1 MSYTKVY
8 QFQDLNGYE
17 SVISKSNS
25 EMSFMGFG
33 RILLNPGQTF
43 EYEVTGQEQAIVLQQ
58 GDFIAW
64 VEYEGVTVINGAKG
78 SRSNVYDDLPTA
90 LYVPPKAKIRLY
102 SEKGMEARVF
112 TAYCEEGNAPYFCSP
127 ENVEEGEPGEY
138 IYKRKYRF
146 IFGQPGKHNDHV
158 TKLLIVGESVSVPGG
173 WIGFPA
179 HRHDYQIDGKECILD
194 EIFSFQVKSGSE
206 SGHGGLFQHGY
217 DLTADN
223 KKLWDE
229 VNVIEAS
236 NTAVALPA
244 GYHTTVALPG
254 STAYLLWGLAGEYKQ
269 YKVQFDERYSWLE
282 GCLY

>member
-1 MSYTKVY
+1 MSFTKVY

-17 SVISKSNS
+17 SVISRANS

-43 EYEVTGQEQAIVLQQ
+43 EYEVTGQEQAIVLQR
-58 GDFIAW
+58 GDFTAW
-64 VEYEGVTVINGAKG
+64 VECDGVTVINGAKG
-78 SRSNVYDDLPTA
+78 SRGNVYDDLPTA
-90 LYVPPKAKIRLY
+90 LYAPPKAKIRLY

-112 TAYCEEGNAPYFCSP
+112 TAYCEEGNAPYFCPP

-146 IFGQPGKHNDHV
+146 IFGQPGKHNDHI

-179 HRHDYQIDGKECILD
+179 HRHDYQIEDKECILD
-194 EIFSFQVKSGSE
+194 EIFSFQVKSGSK
-206 SGHGGLFQHGY
+206 SGQGGLFQHGY

-229 VNVIEAS
+229 VNVIESS
-236 NTAVALPA
+236 NTAVALPT

-254 STAYLLWGLAGEYKQ
+254 STAYLLWGLAGARKQ

-282 GCLY
+282 DCLY